1 MHKILLLSPLLLGA
15 LASCGTNASAPPASS
30 DTTAASAHS
39 AVVRVAS
46 TSLGRVLVD
55 RRGHTLYML
64 TADRPQ
70 HSTCNAQCL
79 QYWPPV
85 AVPKPM
91 QHKLPGI
98 TARIGSTRLVS
109 GGRTLTANGWP
120 LYTFIKDM
128 KPGDVTGQRV
138 RTFGGTWYA
147 VSAAGHAV
155 TAKPHSSSSTPSS
168 GGGYS
173 Y

>member
-15 LASCGTNASAPPASS
+15 LASCSNATSAPPAASS
-30 DTTAASAHS
+30 DAGAATHG

-55 RRGHTLYML
+55 QRGHTLYLL

-70 HSTCNAQCL
+70 HSTCNSQCL

-120 LYTFIKDM
+120 LYTFVKDA

-147 VSAAGHAV
+147 VSPTGH
-155 TAKPHSSSSTPSS
+155 TITTKPHSSSSSSSS

>member
-15 LASCGTNASAPPASS
+15 LAACSSGASAPPAPSN
-30 DTTAASAHS
+30 AAAATHG

-46 TSLGRVLVD
+46 TSLGKVLVD
-55 RRGHTLYML
+55 QRGHTLYLL

-70 HSTCNAQCL
+70 HSTCNTQCL

-85 AVPKPM
+85 AVRKPM
-91 QHKLPGI
+91 QAKLPGI

-120 LYTFIKDM
+120 LYTFVKDM

-147 VSAAGHAV
+147 VSPAGQAV
-155 TAKPHSSSSTPSS
+155 TAKPHSSSSSSSS
-168 GGGYS
+168 GGGSS